1 MFHRQ
6 APKATKNKHIIYLIA
21 AIILGLLL
29 SVLVHVWIETTY
41 LNSAMAHDKDI
52 TWYGGCALSWTA
64 QIALPILGAL
74 GGYMLGRWWW
84 RVIYIEQRWLKRK

>member
-29 SVLVHVWIETTY
+29 SVLVHVWIETAY
-41 LNSAMAHDKDI
+41 LNSATAHNNNI
-52 TWYGGCALSWTA
+52 TWYGGCALPWIV
-64 QIALPILGAL
+64 QIVLPIAGAI
-74 GGYMLGRWWW
+74 GGLWLGRWWW
-84 RVIYIEQRWLKRK
+84 RVIYVEQRWLKRK